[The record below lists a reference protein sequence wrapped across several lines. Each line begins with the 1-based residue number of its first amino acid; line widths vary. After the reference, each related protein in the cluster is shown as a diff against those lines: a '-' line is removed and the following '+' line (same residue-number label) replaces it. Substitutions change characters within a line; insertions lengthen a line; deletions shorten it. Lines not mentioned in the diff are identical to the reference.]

1 MSRTK
6 GARSSRLPLL
16 TDEIGAAG
24 KSPIATQAPAATDSE
39 LTRRLVAGVLKRIE
53 PTLEE
58 RIQNALAPAL
68 ARVGQALLIQ
78 LRAELASSLRE
89 LITRAVDEELS
100 RHRKR

>member
-16 TDEIGAAG
+16 TDEIGPAG
-24 KSPIATQAPAATDSE
+24 KSSAATTTPAAESE
-39 LTRRLVAGVLKRIE
+39 LTRRILADVIKRVE

-58 RIQNALAPAL
+58 ALVPAL

-78 LRAELASSLRE
+78 LRAELAASLRDV
-89 LITRAVDEELS
+89 IARAVAEELS

>member
-16 TDEIGAAG
+16 TDEIGPAG
-24 KSPIATQAPAATDSE
+24 KSSAPISSGDDAE
-39 LTRRLVAGVLKRIE
+39 LTRRILADVLKHIE

-58 RIQNALAPAL
+58 RIQEALVPAL
-68 ARVGQALLIQ
+68 TRVGQALLIE
-78 LRAELASSLRE
+78 LRAELAASLRNA
-89 LITRAVDEELS
+89 IARSVAEELS

>member
-16 TDEIGAAG
+16 TDEIGPAG
-24 KSPIATQAPAATDSE
+24 KPSAASASETETE
-39 LTRRLVAGVLKRIE
+39 LTRRILADVLKRIE

-58 RIQNALAPAL
+58 RIHKALVPAL
-68 ARVGQALLIQ
+68 TRVGQALLIQ
-78 LRAELASSLRE
+78 LRAELAASLRDV
-89 LITRAVDEELS
+89 IARAVAEELS